1 MKALIEVIKIRMKKI
16 LILAI
21 IASIGIMFSCGGED
35 KKSSKPATSKP
46 KKKKV
51 DGAKIYKMNCVIC
64 HGADGKLGINGAKP
78 LPESVL
84 SNDEKIVVVK
94 KGQGVMTPFESI
106 LTEEQITAVVEYT
119 NSLK

>member
-1 MKALIEVIKIRMKKI
+1 MKKI
-16 LILAI
+16 VILSIVAT
-21 IASIGIMFSCGGED
+21 IGILISCGGDD
-35 KKSSKPATSKP
+35 KKSSKPSSSKAKP
-46 KKKKV
+46 QAKKV

-84 SNDEKIVVVK
+84 TNAEKIEMVK
-94 KGQGVMTPFESI
+94 KGKGAMTPFESI
-106 LTEEQITAVVEYT
+106 LTGEQIEAVVEYT